1 MMTYFRVLHDRE
13 YQPLWRWGVPEVFH
27 FDQHA
32 PVRLTEAWQELIFS
46 MNPGMDG
53 QGFRSLLAYNRAF
66 TNGTGFDGNPARAD
80 YINRLNLDK
89 KLPLLDK
96 ARVCG
101 GAKIKGTVIRNTV
114 TILTL
119 DGRRPPPP
127 LSYVLACPWLYFEAI
142 TVRSDGSN
150 GRFPQNGGEPVL
162 MPLVAG
168 GGVTVKLRPPRDK
181 MPYPFLEEV

>member
-1 MMTYFRVLHDRE
+1 MTTYRVLHDRE

-32 PVRLTEAWQELIFS
+32 PVRLTEAWQKLIFS

-66 TNGTGFDGNPARAD
+66 TNGTGFNGNPARAD

-89 KLPLLDK
+89 KDSFFDK
-96 ARVCG
+96 ARLCG
-101 GAKIKGTVIRNTV
+101 GAVIFGYVIRNKV

-119 DGRRPPPP
+119 DGRRPPPS
-127 LSYVLACPWLYFEAI
+127 LEYVLSRPWFYYEAI
-142 TVRSDGSN
+142 TVKADGSN
-150 GRFPQNGGEPVL
+150 GRFPQNNGEPVL

-168 GGVTVKLRPPRDK
+168 GKVTVNLRPPKYK